1 MFIFNQI
8 MMGLLII
15 PFLFFGK
22 LRACCF
28 PDGLSPVGK
37 FDAFRLFLSVIDS
50 LHKLKGTVARN
61 PIVTSLMFEEL
72 EVFVSPSPGF
82 GTDRNSR

>member
-1 MFIFNQI
+1 

-28 PDGLSPVGK
+28 PDGLSPVSK
-37 FDAFRLFLSVIDS
+37 FNAFRLFLSVIDS

-61 PIVTSLMFEEL
+61 PIVACLMFEKL
-72 EVFVSPSPGF
+72 EVFMSTSPGF
-82 GTDRNSR
+82 GTDQNGR